1 MCIYRESLPYPC
13 RQNCDDF
20 YYGNLPFYDREYYY
34 PENISYS
41 QVRTSA
47 LQDNLSYYDKRII
60 SLEEQI
66 ESLNEQIKELAEIVN
81 ELKGDY

>member
-13 RQNCDDF
+13 RPNCDDF

-47 LQDNLSYYDKRII
+47 L
-60 SLEEQI
+60 
-66 ESLNEQIKELAEIVN
+66 
-81 ELKGDY
+81 